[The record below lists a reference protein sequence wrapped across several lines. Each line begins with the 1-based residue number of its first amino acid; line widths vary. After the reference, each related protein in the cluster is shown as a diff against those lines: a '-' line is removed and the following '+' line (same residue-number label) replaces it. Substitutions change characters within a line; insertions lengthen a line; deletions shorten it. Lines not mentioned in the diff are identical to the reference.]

1 MSARFIM
8 KMDDDAF
15 VRIDE
20 VLSRLEGRTE
30 KGLVYGRISFDSAP
44 NRDKDNKW
52 FISEEEWPNSTYPPW
67 AHGPG
72 YIVSHDVAEFIVAGH
87 RARDLMVRI
96 YV

>member
-1 MSARFIM
+1 MCINAFWCEHYKQFYIYIVWCMVIQSEIVSARFIM

-20 VLSRLEGRTE
+20 VLSRLEGKTE

-52 FISEEEWPNSTYPPW
+52 FISEEVCMYVYYVVW
-67 AHGPG
+67 
-72 YIVSHDVAEFIVAGH
+72 FIN
-87 RARDLMVRI
+87 
-96 YV
+96 

>member
-1 MSARFIM
+1 M

-20 VLSRLEGRTE
+20 VLSRLEG
-30 KGLVYGRISFDSAP
+30 KGETVYYGRISYDAAP

-52 FISEEEWPNSTYPPW
+52 FISEEEWPHSSYPPW

-72 YIVSHDVAEFIVAGH
+72 YILSNRIAQFIVAGH
-87 RARDLMVRI
+87 QDRDLMVRI
-96 YV
+96 YLSM

>member
-1 MSARFIM
+1 MLFGVNKLFYTRIYIVWCMFIQSEIVSARFIM

-20 VLSRLEGRTE
+20 VLSRLEGKTG

-52 FISEEEWPNSTYPPW
+52 FISEE
-67 AHGPG
+67 
-72 YIVSHDVAEFIVAGH
+72 V
-87 RARDLMVRI
+87 
-96 YV
+96 